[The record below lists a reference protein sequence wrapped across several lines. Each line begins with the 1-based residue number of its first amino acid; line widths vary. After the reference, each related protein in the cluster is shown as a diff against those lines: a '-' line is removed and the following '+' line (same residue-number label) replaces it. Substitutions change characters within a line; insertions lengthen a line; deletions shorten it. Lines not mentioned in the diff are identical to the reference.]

1 MTLAATPLPFRR
13 RSLIE
18 QAAQALRT
26 AVAAGALAD
35 PLPGEHT
42 LAEQLGI
49 SRPTLRAA
57 LAMLAGE
64 GILTLAR
71 GRRTR
76 LNPGAR
82 PHPPKPRSAEVCIVC
97 PQSRHQIQPGEH
109 PILLQLHARLAANG
123 IPWED
128 HFDRRLAVTRPEARL
143 RELTRRHPR
152 ACWLLL
158 ASTAPM
164 QRWFAAT
171 GLPCLVLGTC
181 HPEVRLPSL
190 DIDYRAIGWHAG
202 GALSAHGHRRVA
214 VMLPA
219 TPLAGDLACV
229 EGLRAAL
236 TQAAPQADLLLL
248 RSDSEP
254 RALRPRLDRL
264 LAAATPPTALFCLL
278 PTQSLAALLHL
289 LARGRRIPED
299 VSLLA
304 RDIPPALASVMP
316 EFAHYS
322 RPVDR
327 QATRALKLTQDLL
340 AGRAVPP
347 APCLI
352 AAEFRPGRTLGPA
365 SR

>member
-1 MTLAATPLPFRR
+1 MSLATTPLPFRR

-26 AVAAGALAD
+26 AVAAGTLAD

-57 LAMLAGE
+57 LAMLAAE
-64 GILTLAR
+64 GLLTLAR

-76 LNPGAR
+76 LTPGR
-82 PHPPKPRSAEVCIVC
+82 RRHPPEPRPAEVCIVY
-97 PQSRHQIQPGEH
+97 PQSRHQVQAGEH
-109 PILLQLHARLAANG
+109 PVLMQLHARLAANG

-128 HFDRRLAVTRPEARL
+128 HFDRRLAVTRPETRL

-164 QRWFAAT
+164 QRWFAAAE
-171 GLPCLVLGTC
+171 LPCLVLGTC
-181 HPEVRLPSL
+181 HPDIRLPSL

-202 GALSAHGHRRVA
+202 GALAAHGHRRIAMV
-214 VMLPA
+214 LPTA
-219 TPLAGDLACV
+219 PLAGDLACV
-229 EGLRAAL
+229 DGLRAAL
-236 TQAAPQADLLLL
+236 TQATAQTDLLLL
-248 RSDSEP
+248 RSDAEP
-254 RALRPRLDRL
+254 RSLRPRLDRL
-264 LAAATPPTALFCLL
+264 LAAAAPPTALFSLL
-278 PTQSLAALLHL
+278 PTQSLAVLLHL
-289 LARGRRIPED
+289 LTRGRRIPED
-299 VSLLA
+299 LSLLA
-304 RDIPPALASVMP
+304 RDLPPVLASVMP

-327 QATRALKLTQDLL
+327 LATRALKLTQDLL

-347 APCLI
+347 EACLI

-365 SR
+365 PA